1 MRTPWVATLALTLL
15 LTACATATPGA
26 TPAASAPTL
35 EGTSWVVT
43 HIEGAQTIAEKQ
55 PTIAFADGKVGGN
68 ASCNQYGTSF
78 TQTDAKLELGRE
90 VAMTAMACTDAKL
103 TAQEDAF
110 AKALGTVTGVRGTA
124 EAAELLNAG
133 GTVALTLAPAP
144 TVTPKPLVGTT
155 WSLTGVVENEAVT
168 STVADTKVTLTFTDD
183 ALSGTA
189 CNTFRGSVTVDGSTL
204 KVGPIA
210 STRKACV
217 NADEGKQES
226 TVLGILE
233 DATGYS
239 IEGDVLTLTAPDK
252 KGLVFAAS

>member
-1 MRTPWVATLALTLL
+1 MRTPWVAGFALALL

-43 HIEGAQTIAEKQ
+43 QIEGAPTIAEKQ
-55 PTIAFADGKVGGN
+55 PTIAFADGNASGN
-68 ASCNQYGTSF
+68 ASCNSYGTSF
-78 TQTDAKLELGRE
+78 TQTDGTLKLGQ
-90 VAMTAMACTDAKL
+90 VAITAMACTDAKL
-103 TAQEDAF
+103 TAQEEAF
-110 AKALGTVTGVRGTA
+110 AKALGTVTGVRGTS

-155 WSLTGVVENEAVT
+155 WSLTGVVENEAV
-168 STVADTKVTLTFTDD
+168 SSIVADTKVTLTFADD
-183 ALSGTA
+183 SLSGTA
-189 CNTFRGSVTVDGSTL
+189 CNTFRGSVTIKDSTL
-204 KVGPIA
+204 KVGPLA
-210 STRKACV
+210 TTRKACL

-233 DATGYS
+233 AATGYS
-239 IEGDVLTLTAPDK
+239 IDGDVLTLTAPDN